1 MSKKIQIPT
10 LGRMIFLNNK
20 NNLLKNSWITGK
32 LCCTFALNQKY
43 YPKHEVM
50 KKVFFFGAF
59 MLFGIG
65 TYGQGMTAV
74 DMQVAGSPIIA
85 NLDSL
90 TYLLH
95 QNGFMKNAQY
105 LGQPE
110 LDFSENGDLPNY
122 NGKLIQ
128 ERMNALG
135 SEVPLEY
142 NRHVKGFI
150 DLYGIRKKEL
160 TSRIMGLSDYYFPI
174 FEEIMDRNQLPLE
187 LKYLAVVESA
197 LNPKATS
204 WAGAS
209 GLWQFIYST
218 GVRYGLTINSYVDER
233 RDVYKST
240 EAACQYFKDSYALY
254 GDWLLVIA
262 SYNCGPGNV
271 NKAIR
276 RSGGKK
282 TFWEIQQYL
291 PKETRGYVPAFIAVA
306 YLMNYASEH
315 GLQAADAD
323 FYKVVESVEVNALMS
338 FEQLSAAL
346 KISTESLYDLNPH
359 YTKEMVPD
367 LREGMTLYLPYAQ
380 AMMYASLRD
389 SIQNMP
395 LYDREGKAYKLD
407 ISTEKLRHKIRRGET
422 LVSIARKY
430 GVSTS
435 DIKEWNIIRGSRVHP
450 GRYLT
455 IHIDK
460 KERVYLDSPAAPGA
474 PVMAQAK
481 ANPQSCEVF
490 HQVKSG
496 DTLYSIANLYHGTS
510 VELLRKLNKLGPND
524 LLVPGM
530 VIKVQDGTT

>member
-1 MSKKIQIPT
+1 
-10 LGRMIFLNNK
+10 MIFPNNT
-20 NNLLKNSWITGK
+20 NNLLNNSWIAGI

-43 YPKHEVM
+43 YPKHGVM
-50 KKVFFFGAF
+50 KRVFLFGA
-59 MLFGIG
+59 MVLFGVG
-65 TYGQGMTAV
+65 TFGQGMTAI
-74 DMQVAGSPIIA
+74 DLQVTSNPIIA

-110 LDFSENGDLPNY
+110 LDFNEAGDLPNY
-122 NGKLIQ
+122 DGKLIQ
-128 ERMNALG
+128 QRMNALG
-135 SEVPLEY
+135 SEIPMEY

-150 DLYGIRKKEL
+150 DLYGIKKKEL

-218 GVRYGLTINSYVDER
+218 GVRYGLNINSYVDER

-306 YLMNYASEH
+306 YLMNYAAEH
-315 GLQAADAD
+315 GIQAADAD
-323 FYKVVESVEVNALMS
+323 FYKVVESVEVTTLMS
-338 FEQLSAAL
+338 FEQLAGAL

-367 LREGMTLYLPYAQ
+367 LSQGMTLYLPYAQ
-380 AMMYASLRD
+380 AMMYAAYRD
-389 SIQNMP
+389 SIQKMP
-395 LYDREGKAYKLD
+395 LYDAEGKAYRLD
-407 ISTEKLRHKIRRGET
+407 LSTEKVRHKVQRGES
-422 LVSIARKY
+422 LRSIAKKY
-430 GVSTS
+430 NVSTG
-435 DIKEWNIIRGSRVHP
+435 DIKEWNIIRGSRVYP

-455 IHIDK
+455 VHIDK
-460 KERVYLDSPAAPGA
+460 KERVYLETPEAPGA
-474 PVMAQAK
+474 PVMAQVK
-481 ANPQSCEVF
+481 APTKQSCEVF
-490 HQVKSG
+490 YQVKSG
-496 DTLYSIANLYHGTS
+496 DTLYSIANLYSGTS